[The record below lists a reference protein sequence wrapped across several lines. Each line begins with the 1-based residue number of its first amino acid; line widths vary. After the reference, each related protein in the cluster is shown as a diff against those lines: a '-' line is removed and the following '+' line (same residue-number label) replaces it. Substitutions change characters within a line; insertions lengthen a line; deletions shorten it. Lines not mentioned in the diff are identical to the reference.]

1 MKEIEELLK
10 MTERPQDYSDEEIR
24 KMMNDP
30 DMRAYYELMVSAEA
44 GFSLRKEGHGN
55 HGERSRDSKDHES
68 IPMIL
73 RIAAIFIG
81 VLLLSGISFAAY
93 RLMVS
98 GGKSQAQKV
107 EMSDSPQQAASPQ
120 QVITE
125 PNAVRT
131 FENTELQQILQ
142 ELSDYYHVGV
152 EFRNE
157 QSRHIRLYTKWDT
170 TAPLHQMIERLN
182 GFEKVSIRLTDNQI
196 IAE

>member
-1 MKEIEELLK
+1 MKDIEELLK

-24 KMMNDP
+24 EMMNDP

-55 HGERSRDSKDHES
+55 HRERSRDSKDHES

-98 GGKSQAQKV
+98 GGESQAQKV

>member
-10 MTERPQDYSDEEIR
+10 MTEHPQDYSDEEIR
-24 KMMNDP
+24 EMMNDP

-55 HGERSRDSKDHES
+55 HRERSRDSKDHES

-73 RIAAIFIG
+73 RIAAIYIG

-98 GGKSQAQKV
+98 GGESQAQKV
-107 EMSDSPQQAASPQ
+107 EMSDSPQQTVSPQ
-120 QVITE
+120 QAITE

-170 TAPLHQMIERLN
+170 TAPLLQMIERLN